1 MSNSLRRRG
10 FLKGALA
17 VGAVG
22 SLAACAGG
30 SSDDNDPTTD
40 PSSNTGSGDGG
51 NGAPQEMDKDN
62 PFGYDGGEVEAVIFN
77 GGYGIDYGEFAGQMM
92 SDLHE
97 GATVNVVGSTQIA
110 QEMQPRLNGGNPP
123 SVFDN
128 AGAGKLS
135 LAAVIDQ
142 LEDLNDLVDAPN
154 YEGEVIRDT
163 LIDGVLEPSTVGDKL
178 AAINYV
184 LTVYAIW
191 YSKSL
196 FDENGWEPP
205 KTWDEAKELG
215 EKAKEQG
222 KFLFLWGQ
230 EAAGYYIDALI
241 ASAVKEGGLEVRDKL
256 ETLAEDAW
264 SHDAIQQ
271 VFTKFKEII
280 DAGLIKPGGSGT
292 QFTAA
297 QAQWSNNQEA
307 LLYPSGA
314 WIENEMKDQTKEG
327 FEMVGAPVPTV
338 SDSPQIP
345 YEGIQLSAAEEFMV
359 PSGSPNVPG
368 GKEFMRAML
377 SKEAASNFA
386 ETILSPTIVADTVPA
401 DGYGSS
407 ALVSQTEMIAA
418 AGENSFTWQFG
429 IYYGMGQEHTTLM
442 NSFLDGNLDVAKLT
456 SELQAIT
463 DRKREETPE
472 DKRLKV

>member
-1 MSNSLRRRG
+1 MSYSLRRRG
-10 FLKGALA
+10 FLQGALA
-17 VGAVG
+17 VSAVG

-30 SSDDNDPTTD
+30 GSDDEEPTGDAT
-40 PSSNTGSGDGG
+40 TADGG
-51 NGAPQEMDKDN
+51 NENGSAAPMDADN
-62 PFGYDGGEVEAVIFN
+62 PFGYDGGEIEAVIFN
-77 GGYGIDYGEFAGQMM
+77 GGYGIEYGEFAGQMVE
-92 SDLHE
+92 DKFD

-110 QEMQPRLNGGNPP
+110 QEMQPRINSGSAP

-135 LAAVIDQ
+135 LAAVLDQ
-142 LEDLNDLVDAPN
+142 VEDLNDLVDAPN

-163 LIDGVLEPSTVGDKL
+163 LFDGVLKPSTVGDKL

-184 LTVYAIW
+184 LTVYALW

-196 FDENGWEPP
+196 FEENGWEPP
-205 KTWDEAKELG
+205 KTWDEAIELG
-215 EKAKEQG
+215 NKAKEQN

-230 EAAGYYIDALI
+230 EASAYYLDALI
-241 ASAVKEGGLEVRDKL
+241 ASAIKEGGIEVRDGL

-264 SHDAIQQ
+264 KHDAIQKT
-271 VFTKFKEII
+271 FTKFKEII

-327 FEMVGAPVPTV
+327 FEMTGAPLPTV
-338 SDSPQIP
+338 SDSPAMP
-345 YEGIQLSAAEEFMV
+345 YEAIQLSAAEEFMV
-359 PSGSPNVPG
+359 PSESANVPG

-377 SKEAASNFA
+377 SKEAAANFA
-386 ETILSPTIVADTVPA
+386 ETILSPTIVKDTVA
-401 DGYGSS
+401 EDGFGST
-407 ALVSQTEMIAA
+407 ALKSQTDLIAA
-418 AGENSFTWQFG
+418 AGSDTFAWQFV
-429 IYYGMGQEHTTLM
+429 IYYGMGQEHVTLM
-442 NSFLDGNLDVAKLT
+442 NSFLDGQMSVEELT
-456 SELQAIT
+456 NQLQSIT
-463 DRKREETPE
+463 DRVREETPE
-472 DKRLKV
+472 EDRLTVE